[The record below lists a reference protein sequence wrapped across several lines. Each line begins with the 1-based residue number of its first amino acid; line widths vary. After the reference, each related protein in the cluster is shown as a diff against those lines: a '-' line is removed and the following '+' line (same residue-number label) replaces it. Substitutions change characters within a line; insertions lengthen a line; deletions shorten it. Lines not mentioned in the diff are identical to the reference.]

1 MAWLRLYTDVAHDPK
16 VQRLS
21 PALFKFWITILCLAK
36 ENNGVVPSVSDVSF
50 VSHRRPKRTRT
61 ELQLLTEAGLLDA
74 TSDGLVPHNWSG
86 RQYKS
91 DDVTARV
98 QRFRERSSNVSE
110 TPPETETET
119 EQSSDPSDRVLPA
132 PSACRD
138 RFFRAE
144 KPNDPTAAVIDFWR
158 VPLSGGQRGHL
169 GKLLKR
175 VGHGQRVWDAVK
187 ASTDAADPV
196 QLMERLLN
204 DGKRDAGRAKKESTA
219 SPFEGFGRTATSG
232 GEAAGEGAR

>member
-158 VPLSGGQRGHL
+158 VPLSKGQRGHL

-196 QLMERLLN
+196 QLMERVLKN
-204 DGKRDAGRAKKESTA
+204 GASESGRQVT
-219 SPFEGFGRTATSG
+219 
-232 GEAAGEGAR
+232 GARPGTTTTPADEARKLW